1 MLVLAVTWVAK
12 EGKDEQAVELFRR
25 LTVDS
30 RKEPGCM
37 MYIVHRHNE
46 NPRNFFIY
54 EQYRDQAALDAHRA
68 APHFQKIAAAALPEI
83 AERKEGNLYTP
94 LDGN

>member
-12 EGKDEQAVELFRR
+12 EGKEKEVAELFRQ
-25 LTVDS
+25 LTPEA
-30 RKEPGCM
+30 RNEPGCLM
-37 MYIVHRHNE
+37 FVVHTHNE
-46 NPRNFFIY
+46 RPREFFIY

-68 APHFQKIAAAALPEI
+68 TPHFQKIARGSLLEV

-94 LDGN
+94 LD